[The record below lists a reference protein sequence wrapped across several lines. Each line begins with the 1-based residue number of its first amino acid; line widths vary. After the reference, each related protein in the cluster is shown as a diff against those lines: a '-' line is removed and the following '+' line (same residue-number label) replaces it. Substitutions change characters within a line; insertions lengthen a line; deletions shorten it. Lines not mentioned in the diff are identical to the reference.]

1 MYHVF
6 LLNYNTMKLTSPA
19 FFFAFL
25 LSLFLFTPTSA
36 SAASKGKKATW
47 KKDFKQNDFQIGYG
61 YLSCIKIVDALG
73 DVEMSDVTQADV
85 ETQNRKTI
93 GAITAQFTHRNRRGV
108 SFGIA
113 LSYEQTK
120 EDCILSFNKN
130 VSTKVGELTNRYI
143 SATPLLRFNWFDC
156 CGKVLFYSK
165 LAAGITFIGD
175 KYTNMSET
183 RYDVKSQK
191 QHYFAYQ
198 VSPLGFALGTRPFGV
213 FIEGG
218 FGTHGV
224 VQAGLTYRF

>member
-1 MYHVF
+1 
-6 LLNYNTMKLTSPA
+6 MKLISPA
-19 FFFAFL
+19 LLVAFL
-25 LSLFLFTPTSA
+25 LSLFLLAPTTVA

-47 KKDFKQNDFQIGYG
+47 KKDFKQNDWQIGYG

-73 DVEMSDVTQADV
+73 DVEMSDVTQANV

-93 GAITAQFTHRNRRGV
+93 GAITAQITHRKHRAV

-120 EDCILSFNKN
+120 EDCIRSFNKE

-143 SATPLLRFNWFDC
+143 SATPLLRFNWFDY
-156 CGKVLFYSK
+156 CGNVLLYSK

-175 KYTNMSET
+175 KYTNMSESS
-183 RYDVKSQK
+183 YDVKSQK

-198 VSPLGFALGTRPFGV
+198 VSPIGFMLVGRKFGG
-213 FIEGG
+213 FIEAG
-218 FGTHGV
+218 FGTQGV
-224 VQAGLTYRF
+224 VQAGVVCSF